1 MIDTGHQMQTSKV
14 SNQLYWERMGKSFPD
29 VTSHAR
35 RWAGI
40 ESGWK
45 RIQSGGEVGLSA
57 LHAWE
62 VIQCTIAV
70 HANHEVYARCAGC
83 GAGYCEHL
91 AGEMLC
97 FSFPICQHCDT
108 WVSPNPYNPACA
120 WLVKHFGV
128 KLAPEPSGSDDS
140 AAARRSY
147 KATLE
152 EIQNKG
158 KLTSS
163 NTESS
168 SMEGQVIAPP
178 RRRITATLAMSREGT
193 IALLRRIDTT
203 SSSDF
208 SDFDEGAILAH
219 PRKVSL
225 RGLDLTSREEVTLSH
240 PRGFHLE
247 DLTSSEEDLIGD
259 SDDSDTEPPDYEGGP
274 IVLRDD
280 TKDPRSTAHAQAHF
294 PAAWGWDK

>member
-97 FSFPICQHCDT
+97 FSLPICQHCDT

-120 WLVKHFGV
+120 WLVNHFGV
-128 KLAPEPSGSDDS
+128 KLAPEPASKASDDS

-158 KLTSS
+158 KLASS
-163 NTESS
+163 NTEPS

-208 SDFDEGAILAH
+208 SDFSEGAILAH
-219 PRKVSL
+219 PRKAIL
-225 RGLDLTSREEVTLSH
+225 
-240 PRGFHLE
+240 PE

-280 TKDPRSTAHAQAHF
+280 TKDPRSTALAQAHF